1 MITVMIVGIREMA
14 RRWRLGLACLLLVA
28 VPVGLF
34 LSLRLFF
41 SGMRTEYS
49 RISAG
54 MLVVQKS
61 DSMGEIYGSR
71 LDPQTAVQLRQLG
84 YENPIPAIQDIA
96 GTTITNAVLLRG
108 VDLLQYPALDEF
120 QILAGQR
127 LDLSSPPRSAMI
139 GYRLAEARGL
149 AVGDLISLR
158 GRDFTVTAIF
168 KTGAYLD
175 NQVWISL
182 ADAQALFNYGQD
194 VSVYVIPDDGPLH
207 AGDTLPGGLVIAQRG
222 EMIRQIGEEYLS
234 IVNFMGWVVQIMA
247 VATAA
252 MLANILWRLAWQ
264 QRREMSLL
272 RSLGFGAWT
281 PGLYLAA
288 QALAIV
294 LPGSLLGVLAAQT
307 VGKEVIQHIAGF
319 GLDTSFD
326 PSALLSAGAVE
337 PGDYVT
343 GNCRS
348 HGLVSTLRPGRTT
361 EERITEVTEKWIEGR
376 KRPWSRNSAFISTL
390 WSYAS
395 F

>member
-1 MITVMIVGIREMA
+1 MTSVMIVGIRELT
-14 RRWRLGLACLLLVA
+14 RRWRLVLVCLLLVA

-34 LSLRLFF
+34 LSLRLFL
-41 SGMRTEYS
+41 SGMRAEYS

-71 LDPQTAVQLRQLG
+71 LGPQTAEQLRQLG

-96 GTTITNAVLLRG
+96 GTTITNSVLLRG

-127 LDLSSPPRSAMI
+127 LELSSPPRSAMI

-149 AVGDLISLR
+149 VVGDLISLR

-175 NQVWISL
+175 NQAWISL
-182 ADAQALFNYGQD
+182 ADAQTLFNYGQD

-247 VATAA
+247 WATAA
-252 MLANILWRLAWQ
+252 MLANVLWRLAWQ

-272 RSLGFGAWT
+272 CSLGFGAWA

-319 GLDTSFD
+319 GLDTNFE
-326 PSALLSAGAVE
+326 PSALLSAGVLSLAIMLPGIAVPMAWFRRFDLAE
-337 PGDYVT
+337 LL
-343 GNCRS
+343 RS
-348 HGLVSTLRPGRTT
+348 
-361 EERITEVTEKWIEGR
+361 E
-376 KRPWSRNSAFISTL
+376 
-390 WSYAS
+390 
-395 F
+395 

>member
-1 MITVMIVGIREMA
+1 MNTVVLVGIQELA
-14 RRWRLGLACLLLVA
+14 RRWRLALACLLLVA

-41 SGMRTEYS
+41 QGMRAEYS

-71 LDPQTAVQLRQLG
+71 LGPETGLELRRLG
-84 YENPIPAIQDIA
+84 YESPIPAIQDIA

-108 VDLLQYPALDEF
+108 VDLLHYSEFDEF

-127 LDLSSPPRSAMI
+127 LDPSSPPRSAMI

-149 AVGDLISLR
+149 TVGDLISLR
-158 GRDFTVTAIF
+158 GRDFTVNAIY

-175 NQVWISL
+175 NQAWISL

-194 VSVYVIPDDGPLH
+194 VSVYIIPDDGPLH
-207 AGDTLPGGLVIAQRG
+207 NGDTLPGGLVVAQRG

-272 RSLGFGAWT
+272 RSIGFGAWT
-281 PGLYLAA
+281 PGLYIAA

-294 LPGSLLGVLAAQT
+294 LPGSLLGLLAAQT

-319 GLDTSFD
+319 GLDARFEPKTI
-326 PSALLSAGAVE
+326 LSAGMLILAIMLPGIAVPAAWFRRFDLAE
-337 PGDYVT
+337 LL
-343 GNCRS
+343 RS
-348 HGLVSTLRPGRTT
+348 
-361 EERITEVTEKWIEGR
+361 E
-376 KRPWSRNSAFISTL
+376 
-390 WSYAS
+390 
-395 F
+395 

>member
-1 MITVMIVGIREMA
+1 MTVMIVGIRELA
-14 RRWRLGLACLLLVA
+14 QRWRLALACLLLVM

-34 LSLRLFF
+34 VSLRLFL
-41 SGMRTEYS
+41 SGMHAEYS
-49 RISAG
+49 RMSAG

-71 LDPQTAVQLRQLG
+71 LGLQTAKELRQLG
-84 YENPIPAIQDIA
+84 YENPIPAIQEIA

-120 QILAGQR
+120 QILAGHR
-127 LDLSSPPRSAMI
+127 LDLSSAPRSAMV
-139 GYRLAEARGL
+139 GYRLAEARSL

-194 VSVYVIPDDGPLH
+194 VSVYIIPDDGPLH
-207 AGDTLPGGLVIAQRG
+207 AGDTLHGSLAIAQRG
-222 EMIRQIGEEYLS
+222 EMIKQISEEYLS

-247 VATAA
+247 WATAA

-272 RSLGFGAWT
+272 RTLGFGTWT

-319 GLDTSFD
+319 GLDTSFE
-326 PSALLSAGAVE
+326 PSTLLSAGALSLAIMLSGIAVPIAWFRRFDLAE
-337 PGDYVT
+337 LL
-343 GNCRS
+343 RS
-348 HGLVSTLRPGRTT
+348 
-361 EERITEVTEKWIEGR
+361 E
-376 KRPWSRNSAFISTL
+376 
-390 WSYAS
+390 
-395 F
+395 

>member
-1 MITVMIVGIREMA
+1 MTAVMIVGMRELA
-14 RRWRLGLACLLLVA
+14 RRWRLALVCLLLVT

-34 LSLRLFF
+34 LSLRLFL
-41 SGMRTEYS
+41 SGMRAEYS

-71 LDPQTAVQLRQLG
+71 LEPQTAVQLRQMG

-108 VDLLQYPALDEF
+108 VDLVQYSAMDEF

-127 LDLSSPPRSAMI
+127 LNLSSPPRSAMI

-182 ADAQALFNYGQD
+182 DDAQALFNYGQD
-194 VSVYVIPDDGPLH
+194 VSVYVIPDDGLLQ
-207 AGDTLPGGLVIAQRG
+207 AGDTLPGGLVVAQRG
-222 EMIRQIGEEYLS
+222 EMIRQISEEYLS

-247 VATAA
+247 GATAA

-264 QRREMSLL
+264 QRRELSLL

-294 LPGSLLGVLAAQT
+294 VPGSLLGVLAAQT
-307 VGKEVIQHIAGF
+307 IGREVIQHIAGF
-319 GLDTSFD
+319 GLDTSLEPFG
-326 PSALLSAGAVE
+326 LLSAGLLSLAIMLPGIAVPMAWFRRFDLAE
-337 PGDYVT
+337 LL
-343 GNCRS
+343 RS
-348 HGLVSTLRPGRTT
+348 
-361 EERITEVTEKWIEGR
+361 E
-376 KRPWSRNSAFISTL
+376 
-390 WSYAS
+390 
-395 F
+395 

>member
-1 MITVMIVGIREMA
+1 MIVGIRELA
-14 RRWRLGLACLLLVA
+14 RRWRLALSCLLLVT

-34 LSLRLFF
+34 LSLRLFL
-41 SGMRTEYS
+41 SGMRAEYS

-71 LDPQTAVQLRQLG
+71 LGPQTAGQLRQLG
-84 YENPIPAIQDIA
+84 YENPIPAIQDVA

-108 VDLLQYPALDEF
+108 VDLLQYPSLDEF
-120 QILAGQR
+120 QILAGQK

-149 AVGDLISLR
+149 AVGDLLSLR
-158 GRDFTVTAIF
+158 GRDFTVTAIY
-168 KTGAYLD
+168 KTGSYLD

-194 VSVYVIPDDGPLH
+194 VSVYIIPDDGPLH
-207 AGDTLPGGLVIAQRG
+207 AGDTLAGGLVVAQRG

-234 IVNFMGWVVQIMA
+234 IVAFMGWVVQIMA
-247 VATAA
+247 GATAA

-264 QRREMSLL
+264 QRREMSVL

-319 GLDTSFD
+319 GLDTSFE
-326 PSALLSAGAVE
+326 PLSLLSAGVLSLVIMLPGIAVPMVWFRRFNLAE
-337 PGDYVT
+337 
-343 GNCRS
+343 
-348 HGLVSTLRPGRTT
+348 LLRG
-361 EERITEVTEKWIEGR
+361 E
-376 KRPWSRNSAFISTL
+376 
-390 WSYAS
+390 
-395 F
+395 

>member
-1 MITVMIVGIREMA
+1 MTTVMFVGIRELS
-14 RRWRLGLACLLLVA
+14 RRWRLALACLLLVT

-34 LSLRLFF
+34 LSLRLFL
-41 SGMRTEYS
+41 SGMHAEYS

-71 LDPQTAVQLRQLG
+71 LSPQTALQLRQLG
-84 YENPIPAIQDIA
+84 YKSPIPAIQDIT

-108 VDLLQYPALDEF
+108 VDLAQYSALDEF

-127 LDLSSPPRSAMI
+127 LDLSSPPRSAML
-139 GYRLAEARGL
+139 GYRLAEARHL

-158 GRDFTVTAIF
+158 GRNFTVTAIF

-182 ADAQALFNYGQD
+182 ADAQALFNYGHD
-194 VSVYVIPDDGPLH
+194 VSVYVIPDGGPLH

-247 VATAA
+247 GATAA

-264 QRREMSLL
+264 QRREMSLI
-272 RSLGFGAWT
+272 RSLGFSAWT
-281 PGLYLAA
+281 PGLYLSA

-307 VGKEVIQHIAGF
+307 VGKAIIQHIAGF
-319 GLDTSFD
+319 GLDTSIEF
-326 PSALLSAGAVE
+326 SALLSAGALSLAIML
-337 PGDYVT
+337 PGIAVPMAWLRRFDLAELL
-343 GNCRS
+343 RS
-348 HGLVSTLRPGRTT
+348 
-361 EERITEVTEKWIEGR
+361 E
-376 KRPWSRNSAFISTL
+376 
-390 WSYAS
+390 
-395 F
+395 

>member
-1 MITVMIVGIREMA
+1 MITVMLVGIRELT
-14 RRWRLGLACLLLVA
+14 RRWRLVLSCLLLVT

-34 LSLRLFF
+34 LSLRLFLQ
-41 SGMRTEYS
+41 GMRSEYS

-71 LDPQTAVQLRQLG
+71 LGPQTAMQLRQLG

-96 GTTITNAVLLRG
+96 GTTITDAVLLRG
-108 VDLLQYPALDEF
+108 VDLLHYSALDEF
-120 QILAGQR
+120 QVLAGQE
-127 LDLSSPPRSAMI
+127 LEPSSPPRSAMI

-175 NQVWISL
+175 NQAWISL

-222 EMIRQIGEEYLS
+222 EMIQQIGEEYLS
-234 IVNFMGWVVQIMA
+234 IVNFMDWVVKIMA
-247 VATAA
+247 AATAA

-272 RSLGFGAWT
+272 CSLGFGTWA

-294 LPGSLLGVLAAQT
+294 LPGSLLGVLTAQT
-307 VGKEVIQHIAGF
+307 VGTEVIQHIAGF
-319 GLDTSFD
+319 GLDTRFEF
-326 PSALLSAGAVE
+326 SALLSAGALSLAIML
-337 PGDYVT
+337 PGIVVPMAWFRRFDLAELL
-343 GNCRS
+343 RS
-348 HGLVSTLRPGRTT
+348 
-361 EERITEVTEKWIEGR
+361 E
-376 KRPWSRNSAFISTL
+376 
-390 WSYAS
+390 
-395 F
+395 

>member
-1 MITVMIVGIREMA
+1 MTAVMIVGIRELVS
-14 RRWRLGLACLLLVA
+14 RWRLALACLLLVT

-34 LSLRLFF
+34 LSLRMFL
-41 SGMRTEYS
+41 SGMRSEYS

-71 LDPQTAVQLRQLG
+71 LGPQTAEQLRQMG
-84 YENPIPAIQDIA
+84 YKNPIPAIQDVA
-96 GTTITNAVLLRG
+96 GTAITNAVLMRG

-127 LDLSSPPRSAMI
+127 LDITSSPRSAMI
-139 GYRLAEARGL
+139 GYRLAEARSL
-149 AVGDLISLR
+149 VIGDLISLR

-194 VSVYVIPDDGPLH
+194 VSVYIIPDDGPLH
-207 AGDTLPGGLVIAQRG
+207 AGDTLDGGLAVAQRG

-247 VATAA
+247 LATAA

-272 RSLGFGAWT
+272 RTLGFGAWT
-281 PGLYLAA
+281 PGIYLTA

-307 VGKEVIQHIAGF
+307 LGKEVIQHIAGF
-319 GLDTSFD
+319 GLETSVET
-326 PSALLSAGAVE
+326 SALLAAGALSLAIIL
-337 PGDYVT
+337 PGIAVPVAWFRRFDLAELL
-343 GNCRS
+343 RS
-348 HGLVSTLRPGRTT
+348 
-361 EERITEVTEKWIEGR
+361 E
-376 KRPWSRNSAFISTL
+376 
-390 WSYAS
+390 
-395 F
+395 

>member
-1 MITVMIVGIREMA
+1 MTTVMIVGIRELA
-14 RRWRLGLACLLLVA
+14 RRWRLALACLLLVT

-34 LSLRLFF
+34 LSLRMFL
-41 SGMRTEYS
+41 SGMRAEYS

-127 LDLSSPPRSAMI
+127 LDFSSPPRSAMI

-247 VATAA
+247 GATAA

-272 RSLGFGAWT
+272 RSLGFGAWA

-319 GLDTSFD
+319 GLDTSFE
-326 PSALLSAGAVE
+326 PSALLSAGVLSLAIMLPGIAVPMAWFRRFDLAE
-337 PGDYVT
+337 LL
-343 GNCRS
+343 RS
-348 HGLVSTLRPGRTT
+348 
-361 EERITEVTEKWIEGR
+361 E
-376 KRPWSRNSAFISTL
+376 
-390 WSYAS
+390 
-395 F
+395 

>member
-1 MITVMIVGIREMA
+1 MTAVMIVGMRELV
-14 RRWRLGLACLLLVA
+14 RRWRLALVCLLLVT

-34 LSLRLFF
+34 LSLRLFL
-41 SGMRTEYS
+41 SGMRAEYS

-71 LDPQTAVQLRQLG
+71 LEPQTAVQLRQMG

-108 VDLLQYPALDEF
+108 VDLVQYSAMDEF

-127 LDLSSPPRSAMI
+127 LNLSSPPRSAMI

-182 ADAQALFNYGQD
+182 DDAQALFNYGQD
-194 VSVYVIPDDGPLH
+194 VSVYVIPDDGLLQ
-207 AGDTLPGGLVIAQRG
+207 AGDTLPGGLVVAQRG
-222 EMIRQIGEEYLS
+222 EMIRQISEEYLS

-247 VATAA
+247 GATAA

-264 QRREMSLL
+264 QRRELSLL

-294 LPGSLLGVLAAQT
+294 VPGSLLGVLAAKT
-307 VGKEVIQHIAGF
+307 IGREVIQHIAGF
-319 GLDTSFD
+319 GLDTSLEPFG
-326 PSALLSAGAVE
+326 LLSAGLLSLAIMLPGIAVPMAWFRRFDLAE
-337 PGDYVT
+337 LL
-343 GNCRS
+343 RS
-348 HGLVSTLRPGRTT
+348 
-361 EERITEVTEKWIEGR
+361 E
-376 KRPWSRNSAFISTL
+376 
-390 WSYAS
+390 
-395 F
+395 

>member
-1 MITVMIVGIREMA
+1 MTTVTIVGIRELA
-14 RRWRLGLACLLLVA
+14 RRWRLALACLLLVA

-34 LSLRLFF
+34 LSLRLFLL
-41 SGMRTEYS
+41 GMRAEYS

-71 LDPQTAVQLRQLG
+71 LGPQTAVQLRKLG

-120 QILAGQR
+120 QILAGQK

-175 NQVWISL
+175 NQAWVSL
-182 ADAQALFNYGQD
+182 TDAQALFNFGQD
-194 VSVYVIPDDGPLH
+194 VSVYIIPDDGPLH
-207 AGDTLPGGLVIAQRG
+207 TGDTLPGGLVVAQRG
-222 EMIRQIGEEYLS
+222 EMMRQIGEEYLS

-247 VATAA
+247 GATAA
-252 MLANILWRLAWQ
+252 MLANIIWRLAWQ

-307 VGKEVIQHIAGF
+307 VGTEVIQHIAGF
-319 GLDTSFD
+319 GLDTTFES
-326 PSALLSAGAVE
+326 STLLSGGALSLAIMLVGIAVPVAWFRRFDLAE
-337 PGDYVT
+337 LL
-343 GNCRS
+343 RS
-348 HGLVSTLRPGRTT
+348 
-361 EERITEVTEKWIEGR
+361 E
-376 KRPWSRNSAFISTL
+376 
-390 WSYAS
+390 
-395 F
+395 

>member
-1 MITVMIVGIREMA
+1 
-14 RRWRLGLACLLLVA
+14 
-28 VPVGLF
+28 
-34 LSLRLFF
+34 
-41 SGMRTEYS
+41 
-49 RISAG
+49 
-54 MLVVQKS
+54 
-61 DSMGEIYGSR
+61 
-71 LDPQTAVQLRQLG
+71 
-84 YENPIPAIQDIA
+84 
-96 GTTITNAVLLRG
+96 
-108 VDLLQYPALDEF
+108 
-120 QILAGQR
+120 
-127 LDLSSPPRSAMI
+127 MI

-175 NQVWISL
+175 NQAWISL

-194 VSVYVIPDDGPLH
+194 VSVYVIPEDGSLH

-247 VATAA
+247 GATAA

-319 GLDTSFD
+319 GLDTRFE
-326 PSALLSAGAVE
+326 PSALLSAGALSLAIML
-337 PGDYVT
+337 PGIAVPMAWFRRFDLAELL
-343 GNCRS
+343 RS
-348 HGLVSTLRPGRTT
+348 
-361 EERITEVTEKWIEGR
+361 E
-376 KRPWSRNSAFISTL
+376 
-390 WSYAS
+390 
-395 F
+395 